1 MRLLKSLSHHFVMN
15 IVVSVAIMATGHAVF
30 YFLA

>member
-1 MRLLKSLSHHFVMN
+1 MKLLKSLSHHLVMN
-15 IVVSVAIMATGHAVF
+15 IVVTAVVIASGHAIF